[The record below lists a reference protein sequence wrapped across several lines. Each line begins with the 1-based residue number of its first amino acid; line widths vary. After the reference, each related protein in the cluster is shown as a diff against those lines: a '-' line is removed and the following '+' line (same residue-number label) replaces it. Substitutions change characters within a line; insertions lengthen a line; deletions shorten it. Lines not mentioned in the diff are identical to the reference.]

1 MKHIL
6 KNKGDFITIK
16 EFANKNKISYYK
28 AKKEIYKLINYGIIE
43 KYYNRFYYLNTT
55 YSNNTKFIQSN
66 LINKA
71 KINLQI
77 AKLLNSDMIFDKL
90 YMAFID
96 TSNFKITIYF
106 PLKRQKLEIK
116 NFNNISD
123 IAKILFKRNKIKR
136 F

>member
-16 EFANKNKISYYK
+16 EFANKNKISKYN
-28 AKKEIYKLINYGIIE
+28 AKKEIDKLINYGIIE
-43 KYYNRFYYLNTT
+43 KYYNRFYYLTT
-55 YSNNTKFIQSN
+55 DYRTDTLFIQKN

-77 AKLLNSDMIFDKL
+77 AKLLNSEMIFDKL

-106 PLKRQKLEIK
+106 PLKKQKLEVK
-116 NFNNISD
+116 TFNNITG
-123 IAKILFKRNKIKR
+123 ITKILFNRNKIKR